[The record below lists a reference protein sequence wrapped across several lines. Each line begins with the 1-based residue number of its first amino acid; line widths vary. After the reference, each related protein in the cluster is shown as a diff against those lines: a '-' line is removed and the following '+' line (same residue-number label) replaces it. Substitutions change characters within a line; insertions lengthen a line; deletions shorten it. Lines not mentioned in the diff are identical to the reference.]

1 MKKEIKI
8 SEENALN
15 AYDNASAEGKELL
28 EHLLGKEVF
37 MQKDITERIKTFDD
51 ALQELSR
58 RAEACDDDAAT
69 LLADYESNEMNIENP
84 QTVAYMKLTI
94 IVNALN
100 EGWVPQFTK
109 DEVRY
114 YPYYWLYTKE
124 EVDAMDD
131 DQRSRLLCVGGSATY
146 GSLCGLSASNA
157 HHAFSSSYA
166 ILGARLAFKTRELAL
181 YAARQFVDIW
191 ADYIFSTKNR

>member
-15 AYDNASAEGKELL
+15 AYKNASPEGKELL
-28 EHLLGKEVF
+28 EHLLGKDLF
-37 MQKDITERIKTFDD
+37 KPKDIMERIKTFDD

-69 LLADYESNEMNIENP
+69 LLADYESNDDNIKNP

-114 YPYYWLYTKE
+114 FPFYWLYTKD

-131 DQRSRLLCVGGSATY
+131 DQRSRLLSVGGDAHS
-146 GSLCGLSASNA
+146 GSICGLSASIAYDGFSYSNA
-157 HHAFSSSYA
+157 L
-166 ILGARLAFKTRELAL
+166 LGARLAFKTRELAL

-191 ADYIFSTKNR
+191 AEFMMFN

>member
-58 RAEACDDDAAT
+58 RAEACDDDAAA
-69 LLADYESNEMNIENP
+69 LLADYESNAMDIENP

-114 YPYYWLYTKE
+114 FPFYWLYTKD

-131 DQRSRLLCVGGSATY
+131 DQRSRLLFVGGPANN
-146 GSLCGLSASNA
+146 GSSLRPFGVECESRLFGLVCEPRR
-157 HHAFSSSYA
+157 SS
-166 ILGARLAFKTRELAL
+166 GFQDQRARLVCGKTVR
-181 YAARQFVDIW
+181 
-191 ADYIFSTKNR
+191 